1 LIRWAP
7 RARGGLLAA
16 TLALLALVAA
26 GLTYAALTS
35 SAPFAKSKTVL
46 YLLLSSNLVIVLAL
60 AGLIAWLLV
69 RVKAARRSGVAGT
82 KLHSRLVGL
91 FALIAAVPA
100 IIVAVFSGVFL
111 FINIESWFSAR
122 QRSVIESA
130 EMVTD
135 AYFREH
141 QLRIMAE
148 AIPIAEEI
156 DRQGPFIAYDPNK
169 LTELLRVV
177 ATLRAVPGV
186 YIIKRDGT
194 ILAGVKLDPD
204 LEYVPPLEEALQEA
218 EIGKTAIYAAYSA
231 SQVHGLKKLAA
242 FPDAYLYVVRYVD
255 PRVVDHLRETRKA
268 RSEYERAESR
278 RTLMPI
284 YFFVVYLVVAL
295 FILLAAVWLGIWA
308 ANRIVAPIGRLIGA
322 SERVSQG
329 DLAVRVAVGQS
340 DDEIGSLGKA
350 FNRMTAQLETQRG
363 ELVEANRQLDRR
375 RRFTEAVLSGVTAGV
390 IGLDGEERI
399 TLVNRSGL
407 QLLGAAR
414 EKLVGQPFARMV
426 PEMAQLLRAAQ
437 TSGDRTAQGQV
448 ELVRGEGPRNFTVRV
463 MREASGED
471 DLKGFV
477 VTFDDITELMA
488 AQRMSAWADVARRI
502 AHEIKNPLTP
512 IQLSAERLRRK
523 YRTEVREPDIFEQC
537 TNTIIRQVGDIGRM
551 VDEFSSFARMPAP
564 VMTEEDLADVARQAV
579 FLQRV
584 AHPEIDFLL
593 EGADVRIEQTCD
605 RRLVTQALT
614 NIIKN
619 AVEAIGARRESEHNG
634 GYRGQVRVKLSETAE
649 RSFIE
654 VVDNGCGLPREQ
666 RHLLTEPYVT
676 TRVKGT
682 GLGLAIVKKIM
693 EDHGA
698 ALALEDA
705 PGDNGERKRG
715 ALVRLSFLKTPH
727 EAESVESVEQGV
739 GYGV

>member
-7 RARGGLLAA
+7 HARGGLLAA

-35 SAPFAKSKTVL
+35 SAPFAKSKAVL

-91 FALIAAVPA
+91 FGLIAAVPA
-100 IIVAVFSGVFL
+100 IIVAVFSAVFL

-122 QRSVIESA
+122 QRSVIDSA
-130 EMVTD
+130 EMVTE

-156 DRQGPFIAYDPNK
+156 DRQGPFIAFDPNK
-169 LTELLRVV
+169 LTDLLRVV

-186 YIIKRDGT
+186 YIIKRDGS

-204 LEYVPPLEEALQEA
+204 LEYVPPLEQALQEA
-218 EIGKTAIYAAYSA
+218 ELGKTAIYAAYSA
-231 SQVHGLKKLAA
+231 SQVHGLKRLAA

-322 SERVSQG
+322 SERVSRG
-329 DLAVRVAVGQS
+329 DLSVRVAVGPT
-340 DDEIGSLGKA
+340 DDEIGSLGRA
-350 FNRMTAQLETQRG
+350 FNRMTAQLETQRE

-407 QLLGAAR
+407 QLLGTAR
-414 EKLVGQPFARMV
+414 EKLIGEHFARVV
-426 PEMAQLLRAAQ
+426 PEMAPLVRAAQ
-437 TSGDRTAQGQV
+437 ASADRTAQGQV
-448 ELVRGEGPRNFTVRV
+448 ELIRAEGPRNFTVRV
-463 MREASGED
+463 MREVSGED

-564 VMTEEDLADVARQAV
+564 VMTEEDLADIARQAV

-584 AHPEIDFLL
+584 AHPDIEFSLV
-593 EGADVRIEQTCD
+593 GADTRIEQTCD

-619 AVEAIGARRESEHNG
+619 AVEAIAARRESEPNG

-649 RSFIE
+649 RSIIE
-654 VVDNGCGLPREQ
+654 IMDNGCGLPREQ

-698 ALALEDA
+698 SLALEDS
-705 PGDNGERKRG
+705 PGENGERRRG
-715 ALVRLSFLKTPH
+715 ALVRLSFPKTPH
-727 EAESVESVEQGV
+727 EAVSAESVQEGV
-739 GYGV
+739 GYGG

>member
-1 LIRWAP
+1 M
-7 RARGGLLAA
+7 
-16 TLALLALVAA
+16 
-26 GLTYAALTS
+26 
-35 SAPFAKSKTVL
+35 
-46 YLLLSSNLVIVLAL
+46 
-60 AGLIAWLLV
+60 
-69 RVKAARRSGVAGT
+69 
-82 KLHSRLVGL
+82 
-91 FALIAAVPA
+91 
-100 IIVAVFSGVFL
+100 
-111 FINIESWFSAR
+111 
-122 QRSVIESA
+122 QQA
-130 EMVTD
+130 E
-135 AYFREH
+135 
-141 QLRIMAE
+141 L
-148 AIPIAEEI
+148 
-156 DRQGPFIAYDPNK
+156 
-169 LTELLRVV
+169 
-177 ATLRAVPGV
+177 
-186 YIIKRDGT
+186 
-194 ILAGVKLDPD
+194 
-204 LEYVPPLEEALQEA
+204 
-218 EIGKTAIYAAYSA
+218 GKTAIYPAYSA
-231 SQVHGLKKLAA
+231 SQVHGIKRLAA
-242 FPDAYLYVVRYVD
+242 FADAYLYVVRYVD
-255 PRVVDHLRETRKA
+255 PRVVDHLRETRRA

-329 DLAVRVAVGQS
+329 DLAVRVNVGPA
-340 DDEIGSLGKA
+340 DDEVASLGRA
-350 FNRMTAQLETQRG
+350 FNRMTAQLETQRT

-390 IGLDGEERI
+390 IGLDGEARI

-407 QLLGAAR
+407 VLLGATR
-414 EKLVGQPFARMV
+414 EALIGQPFASVV
-426 PEMAQLLRAAQ
+426 PEMAPLLLAAQ
-437 TSGDRTAQGQV
+437 TSADRMAQGQV
-448 ELVRGEGPRNFTVRV
+448 EVARDEGQRSFTVRV
-463 MREASGED
+463 MREVSSED
-471 DLKGFV
+471 DLNGFV
-477 VTFDDITELMA
+477 VTFDDVTELMA

-523 YRTEVREPDIFEQC
+523 YRSEVREPDVFEQC

-564 VMTEEDLADVARQAV
+564 VMAEEDFSDIARQAV

-584 AHPEIDFLL
+584 AHPDIDFAL
-593 EGADVRIEQTCD
+593 EGAEAPVVQTCD

-619 AVEAIGARRESEHNG
+619 AVEAIAARRESEHNG
-634 GYRGQVRVKLSETAE
+634 RYRGKVCIRLSQSAE
-649 RSFIE
+649 RNIIE

-698 ALALEDA
+698 ALSLEDA
-705 PGDNGERKRG
+705 PGENGERRRG
-715 ALVRLSFLKTPH
+715 ALVRLSFPKAPVE
-727 EAESVESVEQGV
+727 EASLEPVQEEV
-739 GYGV
+739 GYGS